1 MNDHKGSAVMNQ
13 GQRMRYLKTGGVI
26 AFILLVLY
34 FVAPRDGLSSPAG
47 RLRTHTGE
55 DAC

>member
-13 GQRMRYLKTGGVI
+13 GQRLRYLKTGGVI

-34 FVAPRDGLSSPAG
+34 FVAPRDGISRPAG
-47 RLRTHTGE
+47 RSRTRSWE
-55 DAC
+55 AMC

>member
-13 GQRMRYLKTGGVI
+13 GQRMRYLKTGGAI

-47 RLRTHTGE
+47 RLRTHAGE